1 MQNGQNGE
9 TTENNIET
17 KEQNPNKIT
26 IFEILVILLLIF
38 CIWLYISP
46 NFLLKL
52 ENRKNAQIQ
61 TNASIFIAKAL
72 SEFSMDKNAKKPSA
86 STVSKKLINE
96 LNEVNKNPYSKKT
109 PAYSLSE
116 KCDGCV
122 IVTPDDKMSSI
133 TVEAYTTDD
142 ILLVRTILQPPSFV
156 TYVRDLADLEKKENR
171 KTKSNKRSE

>member
-1 MQNGQNGE
+1 MQNGE
-9 TTENNIET
+9 ITENNTE
-17 KEQNPNKIT
+17 KKGGNSNKIT

-38 CIWLYISP
+38 CIWIYVSP

-86 STVSKKLINE
+86 TVVSKKLTDE
-96 LNEVNKNPYSKKT
+96 LNKVNKNPYSKKT
-109 PAYSLSE
+109 PAYSLAE

-122 IVTPDDKMSSI
+122 IITPDDKMNSI
-133 TVEAYTTDD
+133 TVEAYTTDE

-156 TYVRDLADLEKKENR
+156 SFVRDLADLEKKEKR
-171 KTKSNKRSE
+171 KNNTKKPE